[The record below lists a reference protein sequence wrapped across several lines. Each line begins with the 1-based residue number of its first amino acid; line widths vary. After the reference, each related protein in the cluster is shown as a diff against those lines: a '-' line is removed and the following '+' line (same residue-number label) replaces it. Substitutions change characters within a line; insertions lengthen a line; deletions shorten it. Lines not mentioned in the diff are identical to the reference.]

1 MGEVFFSLL
10 TLNNLLYMNIGLL
23 GGIVVGALPGLTA
36 TMAVALLV
44 PMTYGLDA
52 TTGIL
57 MLLGV
62 YCGGTYG
69 GSITAILINTPG
81 TPAAAATA
89 WDGHVLAKKGRAG
102 EALEM
107 ALVASVFGGLF
118 STLVLMFVAPQIAKL
133 ALKFGPAEYFAL
145 AVFGLTIIASVSKSL
160 VKGLIM
166 GILGILA
173 TCIGVDPGTAPINVP
188 IQEDFISIFQYCRI
202 VFSFKVTF
210 LYASSVPAASCE
222 FFALFRI
229 SVIAN
234 RPIRAGIN

>member
-1 MGEVFFSLL
+1 MKEMGEVFFSLL

-133 ALKFGPAEYFAL
+133 ALKLPG
-145 AVFGLTIIASVSKSL
+145 
-160 VKGLIM
+160 
-166 GILGILA
+166 GIFCSG
-173 TCIGVDPGTAPINVP
+173 
-188 IQEDFISIFQYCRI
+188 SIWTYNHCQC
-202 VFSFKVTF
+202 KQVTGKRTDNGNSGNSRNM
-210 LYASSVPAASCE
+210 YRC
-222 FFALFRI
+222 
-229 SVIAN
+229 
-234 RPIRAGIN
+234 

>member
-1 MGEVFFSLL
+1 MKEMGEVFFSLL

-89 WDGHVLAKKGRAG
+89 WDGHVLAKKGRP
-102 EALEM
+102 EKHLKCT
-107 ALVASVFGGLF
+107 GG
-118 STLVLMFVAPQIAKL
+118 I
-133 ALKFGPAEYFAL
+133 
-145 AVFGLTIIASVSKSL
+145 
-160 VKGLIM
+160 
-166 GILGILA
+166 GIRRTFFYTGAYVCGTTNCKTRFKIWPGGIF
-173 TCIGVDPGTAPINVP
+173 CSG
-188 IQEDFISIFQYCRI
+188 SIWTYNHCQC
-202 VFSFKVTF
+202 KQVTGKRTDNGNSGNSRNM
-210 LYASSVPAASCE
+210 YRC
-222 FFALFRI
+222 
-229 SVIAN
+229 
-234 RPIRAGIN
+234 

>member
-1 MGEVFFSLL
+1 
-10 TLNNLLYMNIGLL
+10 
-23 GGIVVGALPGLTA
+23 
-36 TMAVALLV
+36 
-44 PMTYGLDA
+44 
-52 TTGIL
+52 

-173 TCIGVDPGTAPINVP
+173 TCIGVDPVSGIERLTFGNLRLTSGIQLIPALIGLFAITEILNKAKNSQEAAGTLEA
-188 IQEDFISIFQYCRI
+188 YK
-202 VFSFKVTF
+202 KVT
-210 LYASSVPAASCE
+210 LKLKTILQDWKY
-222 FFALFRI
+222 L
-229 SVIAN
+229 
-234 RPIRAGIN
+234 

>member
-1 MGEVFFSLL
+1 MKEMGEVFFSLL

-133 ALKFGPAEYFAL
+133 ALKLPGRN
-145 AVFGLTIIASVSKSL
+145 
-160 VKGLIM
+160 
-166 GILGILA
+166 ILLW
-173 TCIGVDPGTAPINVP
+173 
-188 IQEDFISIFQYCRI
+188 QYLDLQHCQC
-202 VFSFKVTF
+202 KQVTGKRTDNGNSGNSRNM
-210 LYASSVPAASCE
+210 YRC
-222 FFALFRI
+222 
-229 SVIAN
+229 
-234 RPIRAGIN
+234 

>member
-1 MGEVFFSLL
+1 MKEMGEVFFSLL

-145 AVFGLTIIASVSKSL
+145 AVFGLTLIASVSKSL
-160 VKGLIM
+160 VHGLIM

-173 TCIGVDPGTAPINVP
+173 TCIGVDPVSGIERLTFGNLRLTSGIQLIPALIGLFAITEILNKAKNSQEAAGT
-188 IQEDFISIFQYCRI
+188 
-202 VFSFKVTF
+202 
-210 LYASSVPAASCE
+210 L
-222 FFALFRI
+222 
-229 SVIAN
+229 
-234 RPIRAGIN
+234 